1 MRLGFQLT
9 VLEDLSLPYKCHIVY
24 HRNIPLNNIY
34 TRIYCNSL
42 LKENFVTNLVVGMC
56 PTNLGHFLVTK
67 ALHRVIIKN
76 KIKVERSKALLVL
89 VPKLMQISVG
99 NLQIC
104 TNFKI
109 SMETIQINLHMNT
122 YI

>member
-1 MRLGFQLT
+1 
-9 VLEDLSLPYKCHIVY
+9 
-24 HRNIPLNNIY
+24 
-34 TRIYCNSL
+34 
-42 LKENFVTNLVVGMC
+42 MC